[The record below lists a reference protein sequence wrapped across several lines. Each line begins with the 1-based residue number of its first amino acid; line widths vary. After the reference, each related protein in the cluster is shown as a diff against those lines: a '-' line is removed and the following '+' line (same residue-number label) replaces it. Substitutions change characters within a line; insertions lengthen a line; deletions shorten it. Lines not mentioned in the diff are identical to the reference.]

1 MAVAHNGTRKASRRD
16 EKQPYHHGDLR
27 AALMVAALALIE
39 EHGVKGFALKDAA
52 RMAGVSIAA
61 PYRHFADKDA
71 LISAIH
77 AEGFGLF
84 DAALTAAYE
93 LEGDAHARILEL
105 GVAYVRFALERT
117 AHFRVM
123 FGRMG
128 GEGFKAGA
136 EGAKGFQLLVR
147 AVEGLMPGA
156 SEQSEHSRMDTVLA
170 CWSLVHGFA
179 LLQVDGAF
187 ASTVGGLD
195 AEAQLRRTLG
205 VLIAGVNESTSGG

>member
-1 MAVAHNGTRKASRRD
+1 MAVVNNLTRKASRRD

-93 LEGDAHARILEL
+93 LEGDAHARLLEL
-105 GVAYVRFALERT
+105 GVAYVRFALEHT

-136 EGAKGFQLLVR
+136 EGAKGFLLLVR
-147 AVEGLMPGA
+147 AVEGLMPRA
-156 SEQSEHSRMDTVLA
+156 SEQERMDMVLA

-195 AEAQLRRTLG
+195 AEGQLRRTLG
-205 VLIAGVNESTSGG
+205 VIVAGGNESILGG

>member
-1 MAVAHNGTRKASRRD
+1 MATAKKSARKDAGQD

-27 AALMVAALALIE
+27 AALMTATLTLIE

-52 RMAGVSIAA
+52 KMAGVSIAA
-61 PYRHFADKDA
+61 PYRHFADKEA
-71 LISAIH
+71 LISAIQK
-77 AEGFGLF
+77 EGFGLF
-84 DAALTAAYE
+84 DSALTAAYE
-93 LEGDAHARILEL
+93 LEGDVQARILEL
-105 GVAYVRFALERT
+105 GVAYVRFALEHT

-128 GEGFKAGA
+128 GEGFKAEP
-136 EGAKGFQLLVR
+136 EGAKGFLLLLR

-156 SEQSEHSRMDTVLA
+156 SEQVRMDMVLA

-187 ASTVGGLD
+187 ASTVGGMD
-195 AEAQLRRTLG
+195 AEGQLRRTLG
-205 VLIAGVNESTSGG
+205 VMVAGGSESTSGD